1 MYIIFD
7 QPPTPFPSNLF
18 LIPQP
23 LFPPLRRQSV
33 LKYYFK
39 SIEST
44 SCCQYVHECRTI
56 FGNMDGLSWGCI
68 LECDSPSPS
77 RQQFPIAQQASL
89 KQARTPTN
97 LLNPS

>member
-33 LKYYFK
+33 LKYYFNPL
-39 SIEST
+39 SPLHVASM
-44 SCCQYVHECRTI
+44 YMNV
-56 FGNMDGLSWGCI
+56 GLSLGTWMAYHG
-68 LECDSPSPS
+68 
-77 RQQFPIAQQASL
+77 AASL
-89 KQARTPTN
+89 NVTLPLPVDNSFQ
-97 LLNPS
+97 